1 MRLPKDVSCLQEGPD
16 NAKPLSEWVKLGVA
30 RAGGDF
36 PAAALDQQAF
46 VLTPAGA
53 YGPAFLAL
61 ENFLVIKRYNMSD
74 LYALFVGNLGD
85 RIAGGAAFV
94 TPWADVQ
101 QLSAKGVEGIQEG
114 LKALGYAVSII
125 DGKAGMNT
133 RSLIGAYQ
141 KANGLKVDCWP
152 TEAAAR
158 PRARQGAGEGAAGQG
173 RGCRPGEMIEEGTG
187 WPVST
192 AAGAPRRRWGRP
204 CPAAGR
210 RRSGRRR
217 GA

>member
-1 MRLPKDVSCLQEGPD
+1 M
-16 NAKPLSEWVKLGVA
+16 KLGVA

-36 PAAALDQQAF
+36 PADALDQQAF

-85 RIAGGAAFV
+85 RIAGGGDFA

-101 QLSAKGVEGIQEG
+101 QLSAKGIEGIQEG
-114 LKALGYAVSII
+114 LKALGYAVAII

-133 RSLIGAYQ
+133 RALIGAYQ

-152 TEAAAR
+152 TRGAAH
-158 PRARQGAGEGAAGQG
+158 PRARQGAGSEG
-173 RGCRPGEMIEEGTG
+173 RGRGP
-187 WPVST
+187 W
-192 AAGAPRRRWGRP
+192 
-204 CPAAGR
+204 
-210 RRSGRRR
+210 RRSDAKPTSRARRPLVV
-217 GA
+217 

>member
-1 MRLPKDVSCLQEGPD
+1 
-16 NAKPLSEWVKLGVA
+16 
-30 RAGGDF
+30 
-36 PAAALDQQAF
+36 

-94 TPWADVQ
+94 TPWTDVQ
-101 QLSAKGVEGIQEG
+101 QLPAKSVEGIQES
-114 LKALGYAVSII
+114 LQALGYNVAKI

-141 KANGLKVDCWP
+141 KANGLKIDCWP
-152 TEAAAR
+152 TEALLTHVRAKAPAKAPPVKGADAAPAGAATIGQPAAR
-158 PRARQGAGEGAAGQG
+158 IG
-173 RGCRPGEMIEEGTG
+173 R
-187 WPVST
+187 
-192 AAGAPRRRWGRP
+192 
-204 CPAAGR
+204 
-210 RRSGRRR
+210 
-217 GA
+217 